1 MELIYDLTRK
11 TWSNGTNEEII
22 RVVLKE
28 KRERGK
34 GREESKLPPE
44 CFPRT
49 TVPGGKALA
58 GP

>member
-1 MELIYDLTRK
+1 MPLETESTGLGY
-11 TWSNGTNEEII
+11 GEE
-22 RVVLKE
+22 
-28 KRERGK
+28 RERGK

-49 TVPGGKALA
+49 TVPVGKALG